1 MDPIA
6 LIIGF
11 IIGVVVVSLAIE
23 VGMKRTSKAEPASRH
38 TRKWSISE
46 ISNPKIMAEYLG
58 EDIEFPENSKVLV
71 NKYKDKK
78 MLAGLDVKE
87 NTKIKGNFIVGED
100 RALILAGPIKKD
112 EVGFW
117 TVEKDIVEK
126 LNDEFNA
133 MWADGTKMKPE
144 EKK

>member
-58 EDIEFPENSKVLV
+58 EDLELPENSKVIV
-71 NKYKDKK
+71 NRYKDKK

-87 NTKIKGNFIVGED
+87 NSKIKGNFIVGED
-100 RALILAGPIKKD
+100 RALIIAGPIKKD

-126 LNDEFNA
+126 LNNEFNA
-133 MWADGTKMKPE
+133 MWAAGIKMKPE

>member
-11 IIGVVVVSLAIE
+11 VIGVVVVSLAIE
-23 VGMKRTSKAEPASRH
+23 VGLKKTSKTEPASRH
-38 TRKWSISE
+38 TKKWNISE
-46 ISNPKIMAEYLG
+46 ISNPRIMAEYLG
-58 EDIEFPENSKVLV
+58 EVELPENSKIIV

-87 NTKIKGNFIVGED
+87 NSDIKGNFIIGED
-100 RALILAGPIKKD
+100 RALIIAGPVKKD

-117 TVEKDIVEK
+117 TVEKEIVEK
-126 LNDEFNA
+126 LNNEFDA
-133 MWADGTKMKPE
+133 MWAAGTKMDLE
-144 EKK
+144 EK